1 MAKKYDTI
9 VIASGMSAR
18 CGVVRCVRRGV
29 PTAAI
34 KESLQGTWQ
43 LKRGF
48 DHA

>member
-1 MAKKYDTI
+1 MAKKYDAI
-9 VIASGMSAR
+9 VIASGFSAT
-18 CGVVRCVRRGV
+18 CGVVPCVRRGV

-34 KESLQGTWQ
+34 KESLQRTWQ

>member
-1 MAKKYDTI
+1 MAKKCDAI
-9 VIASGMSAR
+9 VTTSGLSAT

-34 KESLQGTWQ
+34 KESLQRTWQ

-48 DHA
+48 DDA

>member
-1 MAKKYDTI
+1 MAKRYDAI
-9 VIASGMSAR
+9 VIASGMSAT
-18 CGVVRCVRRGV
+18 CGVV

-34 KESLQGTWQ
+34 KESLQGTGQ